1 MIKDILS
8 PQEQAQ
14 LQALIEQSEHIVVC
28 AHVNPDGDA
37 IGSTLGWA
45 CYLRSLN
52 KEVTVVVPNQFP
64 DFLRCMPGV
73 ETIVRHDKH
82 PEEVEELLRQC
93 DLLCCLD
100 HNDLKRLEDMQPLVE
115 QCTAPVVMIDH
126 HPFPV
131 LQAQLA
137 VSHPEMSSTCE
148 LVFRL
153 VW

>member
-82 PEEVEELLRQC
+82 PE
-93 DLLCCLD
+93 
-100 HNDLKRLEDMQPLVE
+100 
-115 QCTAPVVMIDH
+115 
-126 HPFPV
+126 
-131 LQAQLA
+131 
-137 VSHPEMSSTCE
+137 
-148 LVFRL
+148 
-153 VW
+153 